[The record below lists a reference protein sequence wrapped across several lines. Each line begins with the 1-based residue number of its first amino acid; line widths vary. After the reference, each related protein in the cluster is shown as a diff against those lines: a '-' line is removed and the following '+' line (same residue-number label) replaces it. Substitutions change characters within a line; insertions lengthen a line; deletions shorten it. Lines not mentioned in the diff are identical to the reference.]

1 MAEVLGIVASAI
13 AVIQLSEKV
22 GTLCIQYSK
31 AVWNAKSDIKRLQD
45 RVKTLNTTAKSV
57 KRLLEGPDA
66 AAFETVQELVDSLS
80 GSLTLLKQLQDRLDS
95 DKARK
100 PMSLIG
106 FRALKWPYARKEIQA
121 VIASLENH
129 EQTISHALQ
138 LDHM

>member
-1 MAEVLGIVASAI
+1 
-13 AVIQLSEKV
+13 
-22 GTLCIQYSK
+22 
-31 AVWNAKSDIKRLQD
+31 VWNAKSDIKRLKD
-45 RVKTLNTTAKSV
+45 HVKTLNTTAKSV
-57 KRLLEGPDA
+57 KRLLEDPDA

-106 FRALKWPYARKEIQA
+106 VRALKWPYDRKEIEA
-121 VIASLENH
+121 VIASLENY

-138 LDHM
+138 VDHM